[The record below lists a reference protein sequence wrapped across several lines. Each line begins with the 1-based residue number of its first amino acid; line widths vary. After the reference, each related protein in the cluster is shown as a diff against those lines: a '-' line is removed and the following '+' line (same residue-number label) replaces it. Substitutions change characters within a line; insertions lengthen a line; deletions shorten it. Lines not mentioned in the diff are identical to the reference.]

1 MARKKKR
8 GPAVG
13 GLFKKLVVNRFILT
27 AFLCAIVL
35 GGVFYG
41 LRHFFQNTRFF
52 DVSEIVVSKEGGY
65 AFWEGEDKIKNL
77 YLGRNIFNVNPENL
91 EILIKEDAP
100 QLKTVVVRRVMP
112 NRLEID
118 VVPREPAAFINAGR
132 GFVIDKEAVVLSRGK
147 SEKNLVEI
155 KGMRFFFSAP
165 ARGERVENA
174 MLDKALTLL
183 EELREKRVLS
193 EYRAESINISDKN
206 NIQLE
211 ILGVVVKMGSSDFPK
226 KIMKLKEIF
235 EDPDVNVE
243 DIEYIDLRFDSP
255 IISPR

>member
-1 MARKKKR
+1 
-8 GPAVG
+8 
-13 GLFKKLVVNRFILT
+13 
-27 AFLCAIVL
+27 
-35 GGVFYG
+35 
-41 LRHFFQNTRFF
+41 
-52 DVSEIVVSKEGGY
+52 
-65 AFWEGEDKIKNL
+65 
-77 YLGRNIFNVNPENL
+77 
-91 EILIKEDAP
+91 
-100 QLKTVVVRRVMP
+100 
-112 NRLEID
+112 
-118 VVPREPAAFINAGR
+118 
-132 GFVIDKEAVVLSRGK
+132 
-147 SEKNLVEI
+147 
-155 KGMRFFFSAP
+155 
-165 ARGERVENA
+165 VENA